1 MRTESVMAHRRAGEI
16 CESLMPTPSVM
27 PTTRSSPLRGLD
39 RSTVAASGSRFLL
52 RPARE
57 PDKGNFPMPTRC
69 HGADENFSQFPE
81 TIGSLWKGSAAFPEP
96 TGIDRALLQSDTL
109 LFVGLEPLACDPDRD
124 ASGRGQASG
133 EWAAD
138 YEHAVGT

>member
-1 MRTESVMAHRRAGEI
+1 MAHRRVGEI

-27 PTTRSSPLRGLD
+27 PTARSSALRDLD
-39 RSTVAASGSRFLL
+39 RRTVAASGSRFPL

-69 HGADENFSQFPE
+69 RAADESFREFPE
-81 TIGSLWKGSAAFPEP
+81 TIGCFGKVPAAFPEP
-96 TGIDRALLQSDTL
+96 AGIDRALLQSDTL
-109 LFVGLEPLACDPDRD
+109 LFAGLEPLTCDPDRD
-124 ASGRGQASG
+124 ASGRGQERG